1 MNVITLIN
9 LLCSDYAGPS
19 HNGNGSNNDDAIGEG
34 DGLGLSA
41 SNSFVEADDDESVG
55 SVFEFIAHPDGDDDS
70 TTDVEN
76 FYNDPTNDSFSA
88 PFGFAADPNFS
99 DQSESIDDGSVGDSS
114 SGDSMGNNENMPLV
128 DHDTTVAFKIVT
140 SHPMRQICRKGK
152 TKVHSSAKL
161 LSFQARVKD
170 HLLQLFEFR
179 YCFNQNS
186 RRFLRCNC
194 LQTLKQECCF
204 DSLAARIGLCLIFFI
219 ID

>member
-1 MNVITLIN
+1 
-9 LLCSDYAGPS
+9 
-19 HNGNGSNNDDAIGEG
+19 
-34 DGLGLSA
+34 
-41 SNSFVEADDDESVG
+41 
-55 SVFEFIAHPDGDDDS
+55 
-70 TTDVEN
+70 
-76 FYNDPTNDSFSA
+76 
-88 PFGFAADPNFS
+88 
-99 DQSESIDDGSVGDSS
+99 
-114 SGDSMGNNENMPLV
+114 MGNNENMPLV

-152 TKVHSSAKL
+152 TKFHSSAKL
-161 LSFQARVKD
+161 LSFQAHVKD

>member
-70 TTDVEN
+70 TTD
-76 FYNDPTNDSFSA
+76 
-88 PFGFAADPNFS
+88 
-99 DQSESIDDGSVGDSS
+99 GSVGDSS

-128 DHDTTVAFKIVT
+128 DHDTTAAFKIVT

-152 TKVHSSAKL
+152 TKVHSSVKL